1 MKPEHNSLLHMFY
14 LQRYA
19 TRFTGI
25 NIAQINLVMLQVF
38 DKVLHIRYCINQFHL
53 TIVTE
58 MLLKMTLNIH
68 YPALKFDENGTCHVI
83 KHLQDFFFQRSNIF
97 IVTSVGEL

>member
-1 MKPEHNSLLHMFY
+1 
-14 LQRYA
+14 
-19 TRFTGI
+19 
-25 NIAQINLVMLQVF
+25 MLQVF

-83 KHLQDFFFQRSNIF
+83 KHLQDFFFPAIKYIYSDKCRW
-97 IVTSVGEL
+97 IVKDLLYS